1 MRSDGSYYKVSN
13 IEGPLSAQEELNER
27 ANTQD
32 SREQMTVIERFK
44 PMFKMK
50 E

>member
-1 MRSDGSYYKVSN
+1 MRSDGSYYKVTVV
-13 IEGPLSAQEELNER
+13 EGPISAQEELMEA
-27 ANTQD
+27 ANTQE
-32 SREQMTVIERFK
+32 SKEKMTVIERFK